1 MINIKYFA
9 KYREWMQMSGEVL
22 DAAPEN
28 IGELKK
34 LIRDRH
40 ANALKVLDDPRCIVA
55 INQQIV
61 HGDEVLLKSGDEVA
75 FYPPVTGG

>member
-28 IGELKK
+28 IGELKR

>member
-1 MINIKYFA
+1 
-9 KYREWMQMSGEVL
+9 MQMSGEVL

-28 IGELKK
+28 IGELKR

>member
-22 DAAPEN
+22 DAALEN
-28 IGELKK
+28 IGELKR